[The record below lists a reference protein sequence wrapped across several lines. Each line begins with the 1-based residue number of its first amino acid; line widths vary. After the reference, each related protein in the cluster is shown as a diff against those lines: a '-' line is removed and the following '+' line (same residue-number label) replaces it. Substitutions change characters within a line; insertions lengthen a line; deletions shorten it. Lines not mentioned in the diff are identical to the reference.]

1 MSSYNENTQFFSK
14 GVVLC
19 QPGLLCTENTFDPMW
34 KTLKSLEQSTTISI
48 VDEILKADSI
58 NSIEIE
64 RVLRR
69 QRNISKI
76 SFFKTLFANPIGR
89 VDDQIEELHSIVV
102 RVKEI
107 FGNDVPVFLVGYSK
121 GGLVNMRYVSVY
133 KGYIKNITS
142 IGTPYENSYLQTIL
156 SLSDDVFSN
165 IKIDNMQLFNKV
177 ANSFGEWL
185 NEHLSDED
193 LGSSSFFNS
202 LKKG

>member
-48 VDEILKADSI
+48 VDEILKADNI

-89 VDDQIEELHSIVV
+89 VDDQIEEFVELFDDNID
-102 RVKEI
+102 VKTI
-107 FGNDVPVFLVGYSK
+107 DVNYELDEFERAILLESK
-121 GGLVNMRYVSVY
+121 
-133 KGYIKNITS
+133 I
-142 IGTPYENSYLQTIL
+142 
-156 SLSDDVFSN
+156 
-165 IKIDNMQLFNKV
+165 IKIYGDIL
-177 ANSFGEWL
+177 
-185 NEHLSDED
+185 
-193 LGSSSFFNS
+193 
-202 LKKG
+202 